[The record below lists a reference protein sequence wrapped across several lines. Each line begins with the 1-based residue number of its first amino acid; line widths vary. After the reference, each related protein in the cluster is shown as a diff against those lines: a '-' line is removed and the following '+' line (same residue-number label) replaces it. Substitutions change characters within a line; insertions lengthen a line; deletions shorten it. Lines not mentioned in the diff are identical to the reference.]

1 MSTPIK
7 IIKPHNKGTKTLSR
21 YPFIERMLRTNS
33 AVPITIFLV
42 LAAFMMVWGFL
53 NSQIVWWVQSTVF
66 LFGLL
71 LFSLAEYLVHRYLFH
86 MITNTNLREKIQ
98 YAVHGVH
105 HEYPKDTGRLA
116 MPTFASVAIVTL
128 LYLLFINTI
137 GEYTFGF
144 LPGFISGYALYLTV
158 HYVVHAY
165 QPPKN
170 FLKPL
175 WINHGIHHYK
185 DTERAFGV
193 SSPLWDYVFRT
204 TPRKSKSHA

>member
-1 MSTPIK
+1 MGTVTK
-7 IIKPHNKGTKTLSR
+7 NIKPQNKGTKVLSK
-21 YPFIERMLRTNS
+21 YPFIERLLRTNS
-33 AVPITIFLV
+33 AVPITIFLS

-53 NSQIVWWVQSTVF
+53 HTQIPWEIQSSVF

-71 LFSLAEYLVHRYLFH
+71 LFSLTEYLAHRYLFH
-86 MITNTNLREKIQ
+86 MITNTKLKEKIQ

-116 MPTFASVAIVTL
+116 MPPIASVFIVS
-128 LYLLFINTI
+128 LLFLLFKNTI

-144 LPGFISGYALYLTV
+144 LPGFITGYSLYLIV

-170 FLKPL
+170 LLKAL
-175 WINHGIHHYK
+175 WINHSIHHYK
-185 DTERAFGV
+185 DQERAFGV
-193 SSPLWDYVFRT
+193 SSPLWDYIFRT
-204 TPRKSKSHA
+204 TPRKSKSHS